1 MSVLAPADPV
11 ETQWATQAL
20 VEHEGP
26 CYLRLGRGG
35 EAPVHPATRE
45 FRWGQA
51 IEMRSGGDVLL
62 LSCGGVLGMVMAAA
76 EELARQ
82 GISARVMSV
91 HTICPLDREAIVAAA
106 SACGK
111 VLSVEEH
118 GLGGL
123 GTVVAE
129 ALAES
134 GVRAVF
140 RPMRL
145 GPEPLQVAGSQAY
158 LRNLAGLSVDSI
170 VEAVRQMG
178 R

>member
-11 ETQWATQAL
+11 ETQWATQAV

-26 CYLRLGRGG
+26 CYIRLGRGG
-35 EAPVHPATRE
+35 EPAIHPATQE
-45 FRWGQA
+45 FRWGKA
-51 IEMRSGGDVLL
+51 VEMRSGGDVLL
-62 LSCGGVLGMVMAAA
+62 LSCGAVLGLVMAAA
-76 EELARQ
+76 DELARQ

-91 HTICPLDREAIVAAA
+91 HTICPLDRDAIRMAAN
-106 SACGK
+106 ACGR
-111 VLSVEEH
+111 VLTIEEH

-134 GVRAVF
+134 GVRATF

-145 GPEPLQVAGSQAY
+145 DREPLQVAGSQAY
-158 LRNLAGLSVDSI
+158 LRGLAGLSVEAI
-170 VEAVRQMG
+170 VKTARQMG
-178 R
+178 